1 MAGIRP
7 SEKTGSLRKVAM
19 KTQVGIIGAGPAGL
33 LLGRILQKHGIDT
46 IVVEQRSRDYVLARI
61 RAGVLEQGSV
71 DTLREYGVDERLN
84 RESIPHEDM
93 KLFWAGERHSIPM
106 VGEGGRRLTTY
117 GQNKVVEDLVN
128 LREGDSLPMIFDAE
142 VEAITD
148 IESAPIIHFTKN
160 GERHEIHCDFIAG
173 CDGFH
178 GVARKHIPNAE
189 AHSYVKEFPFSW
201 FGILAEAESNIE
213 TRGFGHSEKGLAVS
227 SYRGPGI
234 SRLYLQVD
242 PDFQTGSMTDEQI
255 WDELDLRLANQYGK
269 SVTRGPIIDKA
280 VARLRAFV
288 CEKLAFGRLALAG
301 DACHIVP
308 PSGAKGLNLAVGD
321 VRLLSEAIL
330 ALLNNQNFAL
340 LERYGELALQRIWP
354 TVHWSCLM
362 SEAFHLFPG
371 QSSFDTK
378 RQYEALNHWAYNE
391 TGQRWFRESMLGR
404 PYPQY

>member
-1 MAGIRP
+1 
-7 SEKTGSLRKVAM
+7 M

-33 LLGRILQKHGIDT
+33 LLGRILQNNGIDT
-46 IVVEQRSRDYVLARI
+46 VILEQRSREYVLARI

-71 DTLREYGVDERLN
+71 DTLREFGVDERLN
-84 RESIPHEDM
+84 REGIPHKDM
-93 KLFWAGERHSIPM
+93 MLFWAGKRHAIPM
-106 VGEGGRRLTTY
+106 VGDGGRRLTTY
-117 GQNKVVEDLVN
+117 GQNKIVEDLVN
-128 LREGDSLPMIFDAE
+128 LRESDGLPLVFDAE

-148 IESAPIIHFTKN
+148 IEGSPVVHYSKN
-160 GERHEIHCDFIAG
+160 GEKHEVHCAFVAG

-178 GVARKHIPNAE
+178 GVSRQHIPDAD
-189 AHSYVKEFPFSW
+189 AHSFLREFPFSW
-201 FGILAEAESNIE
+201 FGILADAESNIE
-213 TRGFGHSEKGLAVS
+213 TRGFGHSENGLAVS
-227 SYRGPGI
+227 SYRGPGV
-234 SRLYLQVD
+234 SRLYLQVEPEFNMD
-242 PDFQTGSMTDEQI
+242 TMSDEQI
-255 WDELDLRLANQYGK
+255 WDELDVRLSNQFGK
-269 SVTRGPIIDKA
+269 TVSRGPIIDKA

-288 CEKLAFGRLALAG
+288 CEKLVHGRLALAG

-330 ALLNNQNFAL
+330 TLLKNDSRAKL
-340 LERYGELALQRIWP
+340 DRYSELALQRIWP

-371 QSSFDTK
+371 QTPFDTR

-404 PYPQY
+404 PYPQF